1 MLLLID
7 AHSLIHRCY
16 HALPPLTNKKGEPTG
31 ALYGVASVLLKTL
44 ERIQPAYCAALL
56 DRPEPTFRKE
66 KFSDYKAH
74 RPKTE
79 DDLVQQ
85 LARAGDLFNALSIHW
100 LELAG
105 YEADDLIGTIATQW
119 VQDKKNKKDIVR
131 ILTGDLDALQLVQD
145 GCIEVETF
153 KKGISE
159 THIYNEAEV
168 EGRYGIKPSQLIDY
182 KALVGDASDNI
193 PGVTSIGPKT
203 ASDILKT
210 YSTLDTFLQKGTS
223 EKSYQKIESQKDQAF
238 LSRML
243 ATIHTTAPLKVHWE
257 DLAYSFSA
265 EKALVF
271 FRENNFTSL
280 IQRTEKTSTKIEKKN
295 DVAEKDMYKRVALQL
310 LEKNINENQSWDII
324 EKELRDAGLWV
335 LWETIERP
343 LVPIIA
349 QIQKNGVR
357 VNKEKLK
364 RTRALLSAKLTELK
378 KELFAF
384 FGDSNINSPKQVLEI
399 IQKKTG
405 LKISSTSARTIEKIK
420 KNYPILE
427 TLLKYRE
434 FFKLKSTYLI
444 PLEKLIKSD
453 GRIHPT
459 FIQIGAATGRIACQN
474 PNLQNIPQESE
485 WSGAI
490 RDAFEAE
497 REFLLVSCDYSQI
510 ELRVLAHLSQDT
522 RLCEAFLSGAD
533 IHTRTAAF
541 IFGVSDAGVDKQMR
555 RTAKTLNFGMIY
567 GMGHRA
573 FAQSAGIT
581 APEAKKFIEKYF
593 QEFSLVKTWQEE
605 IVLKATR
612 VGFVQNQ
619 NGRIRHLPEL
629 FSTNAFF
636 ASEARRAAINMPT
649 QSIAADILKR
659 AMIRVDTVLKKYAGK
674 ARLILTIHDELIF
687 EIHHSLIHAGTQSDI
702 IKDICDEMESAEK
715 LLVPL
720 VVKTSIGKT
729 WKELSV

>member
-16 HALPPLTNKKGEPTG
+16 HALPPLTNQKGEPTG
-31 ALYGVASVLLKTL
+31 ALYGVALVLLKTL
-44 ERIQPAYCAALL
+44 ERIQPTYCAALL

-79 DDLVQQ
+79 DNLVQQ
-85 LARAGDLFNALSIHW
+85 LARAGDLFDALSIHW
-100 LELAG
+100 LELPG

-119 VQDKKNKKDIVR
+119 TQNKKNKKDIVR
-131 ILTGDLDALQLVQD
+131 ILTGDLDALQLVKD
-145 GCIEVETF
+145 GYVEVETF
-153 KKGISE
+153 KTGISE
-159 THIYNEAEV
+159 THIYNEADV

-193 PGVTSIGPKT
+193 PGVTGIGPKT

-210 YSTLDTFLQKGTS
+210 YKTLDAFLQKGAP
-223 EKSYQKIESQKDQAF
+223 EKSYKKIASQKDQAF

-243 ATIHTTAPLKVHWE
+243 ATIHTTTPLRVRWE
-257 DLAYSFSA
+257 DLAYSFSP

-271 FRENNFTSL
+271 FRKNNFTSL
-280 IQRTEKTSTKIEKKN
+280 IQRIEKISPKTEKKSDAI
-295 DVAEKDMYKRVALQL
+295 EKDMYKHVALQL
-310 LEKNINENQSWDII
+310 LEKNTDENHPWDII
-324 EKELRDAGLWV
+324 EKELRDAGLWPV
-335 LWETIERP
+335 WETIERP
-343 LVPIIA
+343 LIPIIT
-349 QIQKNGVR
+349 QIQKSGIR

-364 RTRALLSAKLTELK
+364 KTQALLSAKLSDLK
-378 KELFAF
+378 KELSTF

-405 LKISSTSARTIEKIK
+405 LKISSTSARTIEKIQ
-420 KNYPILE
+420 KNYPVLE

-434 FFKLKSTYLI
+434 LFKLKSTYLV
-444 PLEKLIKSD
+444 PLQKLIERD

-497 REFLLVSCDYSQI
+497 KEFLLVSCDYSQI

-522 RLCEAFLSGAD
+522 RLRNAFLSGAD

-541 IFGVSDAGVDKQMR
+541 IFGVSDADVDKQMR

-567 GMGHRA
+567 GMGYRA

-581 APEAKKFIEKYF
+581 TLEAKKFIEKYF
-593 QEFSLVKTWQEE
+593 QEFSLVKTWQEK
-605 IVLKATR
+605 IVLEATR

-619 NGRIRHLPEL
+619 NGRIRHLPQL
-629 FSTNAFF
+629 FSTNTFF

-659 AMIRVDTVLKKYAGK
+659 AMIHVDAILKKHTDK
-674 ARLILTIHDELIF
+674 SRLILAIHDELIF
-687 EIHHSLIHAGTQSDI
+687 EIHHSLIHAGTQSGI
-702 IKDICDEMESAEK
+702 IKEICDAMESADK

-729 WKELSV
+729 WRELSV